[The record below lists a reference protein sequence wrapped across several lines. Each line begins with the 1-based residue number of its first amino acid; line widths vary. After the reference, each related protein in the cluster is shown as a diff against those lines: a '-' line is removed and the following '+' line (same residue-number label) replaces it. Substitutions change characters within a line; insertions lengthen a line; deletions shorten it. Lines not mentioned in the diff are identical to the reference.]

1 MITSSAASAF
11 VNTLCQ
17 YLVSEQAT
25 CIDYAV
31 ICFSLTQQQKV
42 TRAEWIVR
50 ELKQW
55 YVNYCKRH
63 FESRISVPIRTQI
76 YQIYQMN
83 LSRIY

>member
-25 CIDYAV
+25 CIDYTV

-63 FESRISVPIRTQI
+63 FESMISLPTKGHKFECFIK
-76 YQIYQMN
+76 
-83 LSRIY
+83 